1 MRTLSIQTK
10 TKRYPVILL
19 PSLFTSPDWFDQIQF
34 PSRKVTIVTNSIV
47 GSLYLQKIKN
57 IFKEKNFIV
66 SSVTIPDGEE
76 YKQLNTVEKIYHELL
91 RQGLDR
97 KSFLIALGGGVI
109 TDITGF
115 VASTYLRGIPYFQI
129 PTSLLAQVDS
139 SVGGKTGV
147 NVEEGKNLIGTF
159 YQPEGVMVGLDFLQS
174 LPDREFR
181 EGLSE
186 VIKASLLKGGEF
198 FEFFRKNISM
208 ILGQD
213 QKTLEEVIY
222 QSIQL
227 KGEIVQEDEKESGV
241 RSTLNYGH
249 TLGHA
254 FEKTL
259 GYGALRHGEAV
270 AVGMIGAAMIAERM
284 GMISADLVNIH
295 KGLLVRCGLPISF
308 PYSVKADSFI
318 QSLLKDKKNVS
329 GSLRMVLL
337 EAIGKPVYSIP
348 VEMGL
353 VLDVL
358 PQLVEVEP

>member
-1 MRTLSIQTK
+1 MQNLLIQTRDK
-10 TKRYPVILL
+10 QYTVLILPQVL
-19 PSLFTSPDWFDQIQF
+19 SSSDWLNHFLF
-34 PSRKVTIVTNSIV
+34 PSQKGVIITNTTVGPLYEQGVQQLFHERGFDIKTI
-47 GSLYLQKIKN
+47 
-57 IFKEKNFIV
+57 
-66 SSVTIPDGEE
+66 TIPDGEE
-76 YKQLNTVEKIYHELL
+76 YKQLTTVEHIYHELL
-91 RQGLDR
+91 KLGLDR
-97 KSFLIALGGGVI
+97 KSFLVALGGGVI

-115 VASTYLRGIPYFQI
+115 VASTYLRGIPYLQI

-147 NVEEGKNLIGTF
+147 NIEEGKNLIGTF
-159 YQPEGVMVGLDFLQS
+159 YQPDGVIVGLDFLKS

-186 VIKASLLKGGEF
+186 IMKAAFLSGGDF
-198 FEFFRKNISM
+198 FEFFQKNIPL
-208 ILGQD
+208 ILKRD
-213 QKTLEEVIY
+213 QKILEELIS
-222 QSIQL
+222 QSIQF
-227 KGEIVQEDEKESGV
+227 KGEIVQKDEKESGV
-241 RSTLNYGH
+241 RSILNYGH

-270 AVGMIGAAMIAERM
+270 AVGMMGAAIIAERM

-295 KGLLVRCGLPISF
+295 QELLVRCGLPISF
-308 PYSVKADSFI
+308 PYSIKVDTFI

-337 EAIGKPVYSIP
+337 KAIGKPAYSVQ

-353 VLDVL
+353 VLDIL